1 MAEPAVENLVQQT
14 LAGDRQAC
22 LDLVGRYGRGLVLVC
37 MALTGPA
44 EPGSVARQAWKQ
56 TLSRFDHRRRRRS
69 FGSRLV
75 EVASG
80 LCRIKQAAKGPAT
93 AANGGPDGS
102 GMPSDVAEG
111 LYAMSEQPRLC
122 AMLYYLDRQDA
133 GRVAEMLDLPVPE
146 VYDHLR
152 EALRY
157 LEDPQ
162 SAEGPPGPCH
172 RMQDRMIDRML
183 GILGQIESQAVRH
196 HIEGCERCRRFHEG
210 LGRWQERLAAA
221 ATQIDPVLQTQCAQL
236 VEETRAMPVN
246 HRAMQ
251 RRDGWPTWAWPAV
264 AGVAL
269 VLIGLIG
276 LGGWAA
282 WRSRETPS
290 GPGSSMAQDP
300 AGSTGQPT
308 GTGGVSDPTPPGDVA
323 GSTAAPRI
331 PRARPAGRDEEVA
344 TGDTVS
350 PADALFAVGDAAGL
364 IRLLDAE
371 QEDTRVAAAHYLAEI
386 GDRDALEPLLRA
398 MATWTGESAENPYV
412 AALKAILARIA
423 VAQSPAGQAED
434 AQAGDAARGE
444 DSRAGSETGTD
455 QEMEGD
461 VTEQDVEMDETI
473 RVSQDPN
480 DPTGFHVEVV
490 DPNDPAGDPNE
501 IERAEDGSDGQAYVP
516 DGDF

>member
-1 MAEPAVENLVQQT
+1 MAESAAENLVQQT

-22 LDLVGRYGRGLVLVC
+22 LDLVGRYGRGLVLIC
-37 MALTGPA
+37 LALMGPG
-44 EPGSVARQAWKQ
+44 EPGGVARQAWKQ
-56 TLSRFDHRRRRRS
+56 TLSRFDHRRRRRG

-80 LCRIKQAAKGPAT
+80 LCRIKQAAKRPAT
-93 AANGGPDGS
+93 AVNGGPDES
-102 GMPSDVAEG
+102 GIPADVAEG
-111 LYAMSEQPRLC
+111 LYAMPERPRLC
-122 AMLYYLDRQDA
+122 LMLYYFDRQDA

-172 RMQDRMIDRML
+172 RMQDRMIERML

-221 ATQIDPVLQTQCAQL
+221 ATRLEPMLQAQCAQL
-236 VEETRAMPVN
+236 IEETRAMPVN
-246 HRAMQ
+246 PRVMQ

-282 WRSRETPS
+282 WRSQETPA
-290 GPGSSMAQDP
+290 GPDSTTTQDP
-300 AGSTGQPT
+300 TGATEQPT
-308 GTGGVSDPTPPGDVA
+308 GTGAPSDPRLPANVGNTDAA
-323 GSTAAPRI
+323 GRI
-331 PRARPAGRDEEVA
+331 PRAQPVGRDQDSMTA
-344 TGDTVS
+344 HAVS
-350 PADALFAVGDAAGL
+350 PAEALFAVGDAAGL
-364 IRLLDAE
+364 VRLLDAE

-398 MATWTGESAENPYV
+398 MATWTGKPAENPYV

-423 VAQSPAGQAED
+423 VAQAPAADAED
-434 AQAGDAARGE
+434 TQPGGAAQVD
-444 DSRAGSETGTD
+444 DSRAGSEIGTD
-455 QEMEGD
+455 HEIEGD

-473 RVSQDPN
+473 RVSHDPN
-480 DPTGFHVEVV
+480 EPTGFHVEVV

-501 IERAEDGSDGQAYVP
+501 IEGAEDDSDGQAYAP